1 MNKFHMFPRK
11 GLISGQAA
19 NVNSVKNTDAVCS
32 ILLGKS
38 KVAER
43 KKFEA

>member
-19 NVNSVKNTDAVCS
+19 NVNSVKYTDVCS